1 MAKIYKS
8 PLDLGNELLKTYDQ
22 DLLNQHYAN
31 FVSNHPEIV
40 RNGLEPVGNTNR
52 KGWNEKYMSEV
63 IDTEFL
69 KSLGHKGDVHD
80 FETANPGAKV
90 LYARLKALDNW
101 EDK

>member
-52 KGWNEKYMSEV
+52 KGWKIYERSDRHR
-63 IDTEFL
+63 IL
-69 KSLGHKGDVHD
+69 KES
-80 FETANPGAKV
+80 
-90 LYARLKALDNW
+90 W
-101 EDK
+101 S